1 MGIARQKPIK
11 IKLNETGIGR
21 DYEIARV
28 CTIKD
33 PRYGLVKITSETL
46 HQFKE
51 NFDRGVRGIEIYVD
65 FEHKTDSGSAGWFK
79 ELYLAE
85 NDTSL
90 RAKIDWT
97 PKGERA
103 LQDKEYAYFSPD
115 FEFNYE
121 DNETGEKYGPVLKG
135 AALTNRP
142 VIKRME
148 PAIELSEGDQMKT
161 EIEKLQA
168 QLKELADK
176 NVKLSEDNAKM
187 QSEQKKLADLPIA
200 PEEMLKLIEELK
212 AKITALEQEKSQM
225 AEAKQLAEKKSQF
238 QKLLSEG
245 KAVPAQE
252 EAFLKGDTI
261 KFAEL
266 AGAVNMAAKGHG
278 GGGKENVEDAE
289 AEIEKLVNEKVK
301 EANGSITF
309 SEAIGQVRSERPE
322 LWKQRK

>member
-1 MGIARQKPIK
+1 MSVTRQKPIK
-11 IKLNETGIGR
+11 IKLNENGIER

-28 CTIKD
+28 CTIRD
-33 PRYGLVKITSETL
+33 ARYGVVPITTETL
-46 HQFKE
+46 KQFKE
-51 NFDRGVRGIEIYVD
+51 NFDGGVRGIEICVD
-65 FEHKTDSGSAGWFK
+65 FEHKVDGGSAGWIK
-79 ELYLAE
+79 ELYLTE
-85 NDTSL
+85 DGTRL

-97 PKGERA
+97 PKGEKA

-121 DNETGEKYGPVLKG
+121 DNETGEKHGPVLKG

-168 QLKELADK
+168 QVKELTEK
-176 NVKLSEDNAKM
+176 NVKLAEDCAGM
-187 QSEQKKLADLPIA
+187 QAEQKKLADLPMA
-200 PEEMLKLIEELK
+200 PEAMLKLIEELK
-212 AKITALEQEKSQM
+212 AKIASLEQEKSQM
-225 AEAKQLAEKKSQF
+225 NEAKQLAEKKSQF

-266 AGAVNMAAKGHG
+266 AGSVNLGAKGHG
-278 GGGKENVEDAE
+278 GGGKADIEDAD
-289 AEIEKLVNEKVK
+289 AEIQKLAEEKVK
-301 EANGSITF
+301 AGNGSISF
-309 SEAIGQVRSERPE
+309 SEALSQVRTEKPD